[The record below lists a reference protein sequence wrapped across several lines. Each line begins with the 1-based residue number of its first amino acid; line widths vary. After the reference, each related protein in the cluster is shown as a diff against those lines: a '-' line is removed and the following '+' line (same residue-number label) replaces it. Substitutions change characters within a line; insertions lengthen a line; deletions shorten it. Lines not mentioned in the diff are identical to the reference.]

1 MRAIDAVVAGQPA
14 PATHHKPYAQIADM
28 KFTDL
33 FIKRPVLAATVS
45 LLILVLGLRAVTS
58 LPIRQYP
65 KTESAT
71 IVVQTV
77 YYGANAQ
84 TMAGFIT
91 QPLEQAIAQA
101 QGIDYMTS
109 SSTPGVSLITATL
122 RLNYDG
128 NKALT
133 EISALV
139 NSVKN
144 QLPQQAQQPVITLQT
159 GEQVASMYLGFSSKT
174 LPSNKITDYLTRVV
188 QPQLSAVEGVQSA
201 EIIGARTFALR
212 AWLDPV
218 KMAAHGVTA
227 TDVNQA
233 LAANNFLSAIGTTK
247 GQMVS
252 VNLTAATDL
261 HTVDE
266 FKNLV
271 VKADGADIVRL
282 RDVADVTLGAES
294 YNTDFS
300 FDGQPTVA
308 IGIKAAPDANVLDVI
323 GRVRR
328 LFPQIQSQLPT
339 GLSGRIAYDG
349 TDFIRASIDEVVKT
363 LAETLIIVT
372 VVIFLFLGTLR
383 SVLIPVLAM
392 PLSLIGAF
400 VVMLILGYS
409 INLLTLLAL
418 VLAIG
423 LVVDDAII
431 VVENVDRHMKDAH
444 SPFKAALLAA
454 RELASPIIAM
464 TIVLIAVYVP
474 VGFQGGLTG
483 ALFTEFAFTLA
494 GAVVISAIVALTLSP
509 MLCSKVLRESDH
521 RKPFVKRID
530 KVSNWV
536 RDRYRRTLHSSLDT
550 WLVAIVFG
558 ALILAGNV
566 YLFRTAS
573 SELAPQED
581 QGIVLAQ
588 TQGPP
593 DATITQMDLYTRQI
607 FDVAKSLPEYTHTF
621 QFTGMGAVNSGF
633 SGIMLKPWGER
644 SRSATEIQQAIQPK
658 LDGIAGARMAVF
670 QFPSLPGAFGMP
682 VQFVIK
688 TTEPLQNLD
697 DVAQQVLAKA
707 QASGM
712 FFFVDSDLKIDQPQ
726 ATVTLDRDKVAALG
740 LTQQSVGAALSAA
753 LGGNYVNYF
762 SISGR
767 AYRVISQVA
776 QVDRLNPAQLEN
788 YYIKTPTGGMI
799 PASTVAHLTYQ
810 TVPESI
816 NHFQQLNSATI
827 SGVIVPGVSLG
838 SALAFMQDTLKQV
851 APTGYT
857 ADYAGESR
865 QFQQESGGFLFTLLF
880 AIVIVFLAL
889 SAQFESFRDPL
900 VILVAVPMATFG
912 ALLFI
917 NLGLSTLNIYTEVGL
932 VTLVGLISK
941 HGILMVEFANQL
953 QREHGLSKREA
964 IEEAATVR
972 LRPILMTTLAM
983 VLGVVPLV
991 FAGGAGAAG
1000 RHDMGLVIFTGLSI
1014 GTLFTL
1020 FVVPAVY
1027 LVLGENHKAERS
1039 EGDEDPEILPP
1050 PQPAE

>member
-1 MRAIDAVVAGQPA
+1 
-14 PATHHKPYAQIADM
+14 M

-65 KTESAT
+65 KTENAT
-71 IVVQTV
+71 ITV
-77 YYGANAQ
+77 MTAYYGADAQ

-101 QGIDYMTS
+101 QGIDYLTS
-109 SSTPGVSLITATL
+109 QSTPGVSLITATL

-133 EISALV
+133 QISSLV

-159 GEQVASMYLGFSSKT
+159 GQQIPSLFMGFSSNELAT
-174 LPSNKITDYLTRVV
+174 NQITDYLTRVV
-188 QPQLSAVEGVQSA
+188 QPELSAIQGVQSVQ
-201 EIIGARTFALR
+201 ILGGRTFALR

-227 TDVNQA
+227 TDVNTA
-233 LAANNFLSAIGTTK
+233 LASNNFLSAIGSTK

-252 VNLTAATDL
+252 VTLTAATDL
-261 HTVDE
+261 HTADE

-271 VKADGADIVRL
+271 IKADGNDIVRL
-282 RDVADVTLGAES
+282 KDVARVTLGAES
-294 YNTDFS
+294 YDSAFS
-300 FDGQPTVA
+300 FDGQHTVA
-308 IGIKAAPDANVLDVI
+308 LGIKAAPDANVLDVI
-323 GRVRR
+323 SRVRDA
-328 LFPQIQSQLPT
+328 FPGIQSQLPA
-339 GLSGRIAYDG
+339 GLSGNIAYDA
-349 TDFIRASIDEVVKT
+349 TDFIRSSISEVVQT

-372 VVIFLFLGTLR
+372 IVIFLFLGTLR

-400 VVMLILGYS
+400 MVMLLLGYS

-454 RELASPIIAM
+454 RELSAPIIAM
-464 TIVLIAVYVP
+464 TIVLVAVYVP
-474 VGFQGGLTG
+474 IGFEGGLTG

-494 GAVVISAIVALTLSP
+494 GAVMISAIIALTLSP
-509 MLCSKVLRESDH
+509 MLCSKALRESDH
-521 RKPFVKRID
+521 EKPFVKRID
-530 KVSNWV
+530 KVANYV
-536 RDRYRRTLHSSLDT
+536 RDRYRRILHSSLDT
-550 WLVAIVFG
+550 WVVAIVFG
-558 ALILAGNV
+558 ALILIGNV
-566 YLFRTAS
+566 YLFKTAK

-581 QGIVLAQ
+581 QGIVLVQ

-593 DATITQMDLYTRQI
+593 NATITQMGLYSKQI
-607 FDVAKSLPEYTHTF
+607 FDVAKSVPEYTHIF
-621 QFTGMGAVNSGF
+621 QMTGLGAVNSGF
-633 SGIMLKPWGER
+633 AGIMLKPWGDR
-644 SRSATEIQQAIQPK
+644 SRSANEIQQAVQKK
-658 LDGIAGARMAVF
+658 LTNIAGARTAVF
-670 QFPSLPGAFGMP
+670 QFPSLPGAFGLP

-688 TTEPLQNLD
+688 TTEPFQNLNE
-697 DVAQQVLAKA
+697 VSQKVLAKA
-707 QASGM
+707 QGSGM

-726 ATVTLDRDKVAALG
+726 ATVSLDRNKVAALG
-740 LTQQSVGAALSAA
+740 LTQRDVGAALSAA

-776 QVDRLNPAQLEN
+776 QVNRLNPDQLDH
-788 YYIKTPTGGMI
+788 YYIKTPGGKMI
-799 PASTVAHLTYQ
+799 PASTVAHITYQ

-827 SGVIVPGVSLG
+827 SGVIAPGVSLG
-838 SALAFMQDTLKQV
+838 QALTFMRTTLDQV
-851 APTGYT
+851 APSGYT

-865 QFQQESGGFLFTLLF
+865 QFETESGGFLFTLMF
-880 AIVIVFLAL
+880 AIIIVFLAL

-917 NLGLSTLNIYTEVGL
+917 NIGLSTLNIYTEVGL

-941 HGILMVEFANQL
+941 HGILIVEFANEAQL
-953 QREHGLSKREA
+953 LHGMSKREA

-991 FAGGAGAAG
+991 AAAGAGAAG

-1027 LVLGENHKAERS
+1027 LVIGEDHQAKRARIAER
-1039 EGDEDPEILPP
+1039 DEAAGALPP
-1050 PQPAE
+1050 PDPTTE